1 MKTQG
6 GLVWRLFRP
15 LLLSSVLFK
24 LSIFQ
29 RDHAQKKVYS
39 SSAFEIAEG
48 GIALRRSLTK
58 KNRLSETVE

>member
-1 MKTQG
+1 MKTKG
-6 GLVWRLFRP
+6 KLGWRLFRP

-39 SSAFEIAEG
+39 GSAFEIATG
-48 GIALRRSLTK
+48 GMALRRSLTEE
-58 KNRLSETVE
+58 NRLSETVE